1 MTFETKLLDSVNKM
15 LTPGDRA
22 RFVHGRLH
30 VRCSE
35 IAANKIFDSLSYE
48 YKDTKVTLTKWIT
61 ATEFAFDFA

>member
-1 MTFETKLLDSVNKM
+1 MTFETKVLASVNKL

-22 RFVHGRLH
+22 RFVHGKLY

-35 IAANKIFDSLSYE
+35 IAANDLVNALSKE
-48 YKDTKVTLTKWIT
+48 YKETTVTLTKWVT